1 MSMSQSLSQKNV
13 RPLFRLR
20 FVNQLTKFEKTRM
33 WDCEELSLHP
43 SPHSSYLIIALIK
56 VFKGGKR
63 RFSEYLKKGRS
74 LGWHR
79 YQLSTKQRLV
89 PVSSN
94 PPRTKMPH
102 VKWGCCLPCKIILPL
117 NNESVPIYVSK
128 ISFFFFLTWKYFHTI
143 QNSNLRRYFLHS
155 LSCYTFWF
163 IFSFIT
169 ITFFVFFKG

>member
-1 MSMSQSLSQKNV
+1 MWLVVDVDVSIFEPKKKNV

-63 RFSEYLKKGRS
+63 RFSEYLKKECLLKMS
-74 LGWHR
+74 LGWHS

-117 NNESVPIYVSK
+117 NNESIPIRFENFFSSPESIFILFK
-128 ISFFFFLTWKYFHTI
+128 IQT
-143 QNSNLRRYFLHS
+143 
-155 LSCYTFWF
+155 
-163 IFSFIT
+163 
-169 ITFFVFFKG
+169 